1 MPREDPTVLDWL
13 RRIFAY
19 DVPRQQASKPE
30 PWGLHVLYDA
40 DLITL
45 KVPGAP
51 DAVIAWDDLHSV
63 SIVSGDAA
71 ADPPDLYWL
80 LHGTER
86 RRPLLIRMGLPGE
99 HDLVHAM
106 QVRLD
111 GFDNMA
117 VVEAMSAKGPVGFK
131 IWEAGPGD
139 SH

>member
-40 DLITL
+40 DF
-45 KVPGAP
+45 
-51 DAVIAWDDLHSV
+51 
-63 SIVSGDAA
+63 SGDAA